1 MKNLPIAGIR
11 IQQAF
16 LSVWKS
22 NKFCV
27 VRESNPGQ
35 LLGRQLWY
43 HFTNNAL
50 SILSRQW
57 RPLLSLPPLRQ
68 QASFSLFWYLT
79 VRWRRLSV
87 TRERERDGH
96 GRRPVSLP
104 IVFLCGVLRRH
115 FPKSTLIAKHWLT
128 WWGCS
133 QICPIFSPHL
143 SVVPYF
149 CGRRPL
155 LNQNKLIFFNF
166 QLTS

>member
-57 RPLLSLPPLRQ
+57 RPLLSLPLRQ
-68 QASFSLFWYLT
+68 QALSLSLGIS
-79 VRWRRLSV
+79 LSAGV
-87 TRERERDGH
+87 VCQLNAVKDGH

-115 FPKSTLIAKHWLT
+115 FPKSTLIATHWLT

-166 QLTS
+166 QLTN